1 MTSFPDP
8 ERLEYETVHAL
19 VKFRGAKVLEIGT
32 GDGRTV
38 RHYARDAAQ
47 VVGVDIDRYE
57 LELAREDYLKNI
69 ANVHL
74 TEASAEV
81 LPFPDASFDLVVLSW
96 SLCCVATT
104 GTMHALREAVR
115 VSRGTVLDIRAT
127 LPPPLV
133 WVRNRAGQDIN
144 CGPVSRKTESEH
156 NLAANQAVGQALS
169 DGWLMVADSRQ
180 FDWVD
185 VYESGDELVEEV
197 SDEWENWYIGEDL
210 SIKLARALSDAGRGA
225 VPFITQGVQAQ
236 VLKKH

>member
-1 MTSFPDP
+1 VTSFPDP

-19 VKFRGAKVLEIGT
+19 IKFRGAKVLEIGT
-32 GDGRTV
+32 GDGRTIL
-38 RHYARDAAQ
+38 HYAREAAQ
-47 VVGVDIDRYE
+47 VIGVDVDRYE

-69 ANVHL
+69 DNVHL
-74 TEASAEV
+74 AEAGAER
-81 LPFPDASFDLVVLSW
+81 LPFPDFSFDLVVLSW

-104 GTMHALREAVR
+104 GTMQALREAVR
-115 VSRGTVLDIRAT
+115 VSRETILDIRAT

-133 WVRNRAGQDIN
+133 WVRNRSGQDIN

-156 NLAANQAVGQALS
+156 NLTANEAVAQAIR
-169 DGWLMVADSRQ
+169 DGWLTVTASRQ

-185 VYESGDELVEEV
+185 VYESGDELVGEV